1 MWKMVRRWKSSCRGK
16 VKGNSVGTVEGRV
29 ALVTGGARGI
39 GRAIAADLARE
50 GADVA
55 VTDVDRAGA
64 EEAAGEIAG
73 AGRRTWA
80 LAGDVS
86 SLDAAREMVEKV
98 RSDAGRLDI
107 LVNNAGITRDALLLR
122 MKEEDW
128 DAVIAVNLKGAFNF
142 CRAAV
147 PGMVKQRWGRIVN
160 MSSVVGAMG
169 NAGQANYS
177 ASKAGVLGL
186 TKTTARELAAR
197 NITANAVAPGFIDTD
212 MTAVLP
218 EAVKEKAKAAI
229 PLRRMGRPEDV
240 AEAVAFFA
248 SDEAEL
254 LGLTKSLAREVAARG
269 VTVNA
274 VAPGFI
280 DTAMTQAL
288 PEKIRTALLGQ
299 IPAGR
304 LGQVEDV
311 VKAVLFLASPGAG
324 YITGQVLHVN
334 GGMYT

>member
-55 VTDVDRAGA
+55 VTEGDRAGA

-177 ASKAGVLGL
+177 ASKAG
-186 TKTTARELAAR
+186 
-197 NITANAVAPGFIDTD
+197 
-212 MTAVLP
+212 
-218 EAVKEKAKAAI
+218 
-229 PLRRMGRPEDV
+229 
-240 AEAVAFFA
+240 
-248 SDEAEL
+248 L